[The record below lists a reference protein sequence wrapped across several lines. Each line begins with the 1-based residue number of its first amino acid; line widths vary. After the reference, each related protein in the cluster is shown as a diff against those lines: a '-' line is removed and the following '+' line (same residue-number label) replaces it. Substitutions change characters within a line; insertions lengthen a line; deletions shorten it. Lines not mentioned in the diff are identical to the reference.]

1 MFGIG
6 AVTGTNG
13 ELRIWRSFVL
23 RIILVIVI
31 TGLISSLVILVSSSN
46 LVEESLYL
54 RAKAHFKDIVLTR
67 RWNANYG
74 GVYVEKKPGIESNPY
89 LLNPDIKS
97 MEGKVYTKKNPA
109 LMTREISELA
119 AKDDDYFFHITSLKL
134 KNPNNKPDD
143 WESKALLSFEQ
154 GKTEDLTRETI
165 DGKVFYRYMAP
176 LKVEKSCL
184 TCHADQ
190 GYKVGDIRG
199 GISVEFDT
207 TTFDREVR
215 ANQILIIIVV
225 VLILM
230 IVIGGIL
237 AFVNTLYK
245 KLTVVQ
251 NQLKELV
258 GIDELTRIHNRRY
271 FFEHFENE
279 VSRSLR
285 YHNDLCCIMID
296 IDRFKMVNDRYGHT
310 IGDIV
315 LRDLAQIFKVNI
327 RHSDMVARYGGE
339 EFIVMLPQ
347 SNLDDAL
354 QVAEKLRHMVET
366 HQIETPKGLIKVTA
380 SFGVAVLNHETI
392 DQVLDEL
399 LQRADLAL
407 YKAKSDGKNCVRS

>member
-1 MFGIG
+1 M
-6 AVTGTNG
+6 
-13 ELRIWRSFVL
+13 
-23 RIILVIVI
+23 
-31 TGLISSLVILVSSSN
+31 LI
-46 LVEESLYL
+46 
-54 RAKAHFKDIVLTR
+54 AD
-67 RWNANYG
+67 
-74 GVYVEKKPGIESNPY
+74 
-89 LLNPDIKS
+89 
-97 MEGKVYTKKNPA
+97 
-109 LMTREISELA
+109 LMHHA
-119 AKDDDYFFHITSLKL
+119 
-134 KNPNNKPDD
+134 
-143 WESKALLSFEQ
+143 W
-154 GKTEDLTRETI
+154 ETI